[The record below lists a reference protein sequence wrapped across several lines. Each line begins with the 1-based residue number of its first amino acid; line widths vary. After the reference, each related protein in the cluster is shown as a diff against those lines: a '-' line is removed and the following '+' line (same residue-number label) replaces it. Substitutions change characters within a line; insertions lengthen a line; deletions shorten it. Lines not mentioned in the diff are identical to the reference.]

1 MVLVHPSSGKG
12 IQNFPGLIRYDTLRR
27 NPHTDTEWK
36 MAIIELAMDATVAVI
51 KMNNGENR
59 HHLDFAQTL
68 NQVLETVL
76 ADETVTA
83 VILTSTDEKNWSQGI
98 DLEWMMKQ
106 IGEKNTEAIIT
117 FLLTM
122 DKVFRSLLTFPVPV
136 IAAINGHCFANA
148 AILAAACDFRFM
160 RSDRGFYC
168 LPEVDINIQFAPAM
182 KSMLFHKY
190 SNPVVNDLMLTGKRM
205 TAPELEK
212 ARVIEKACRDTAET
226 MAEAMTFAR
235 MMVKRRD
242 TFGKMKTQI
251 NQHVIHDIDTV
262 NPDYFRNQT
271 TF

>member
-1 MVLVHPSSGKG
+1 
-12 IQNFPGLIRYDTLRR
+12 
-27 NPHTDTEWK
+27 
-36 MAIIELAMDATVAVI
+36 MAIIELTMDESIAVI

-59 HHLDFAQTL
+59 HHLEFAQAL
-68 NQVLETVL
+68 QGMLEKVTE
-76 ADETVTA
+76 DETVTA

-106 IGEKNTEAIIT
+106 IGDHNTETIIE

-122 DKVFRSLLTFPVPV
+122 DKVFKILLTCPVPV

-148 AILAAACDFRFM
+148 AIMAAACDFRFM

-182 KSMLFHKY
+182 KTLLFHKY
-190 SNPVVNDLMLTGKRM
+190 SNPIVNDLMLTGKRL

-212 ARVIEKACRDTAET
+212 ANIIEKACSDTAET
-226 MAEAMTFAR
+226 MEQTMAFAK
-235 MMVKRRD
+235 MMQKQRD

-251 NQHVIHDIDTV
+251 NQSIIDDIDNV
-262 NPDYFRNQT
+262 NPGYFETQKVI
-271 TF
+271 